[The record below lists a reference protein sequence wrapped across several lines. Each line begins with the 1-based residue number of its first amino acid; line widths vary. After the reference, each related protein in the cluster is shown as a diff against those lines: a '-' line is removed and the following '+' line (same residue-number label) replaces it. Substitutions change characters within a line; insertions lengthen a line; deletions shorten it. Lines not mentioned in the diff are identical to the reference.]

1 MKLSEATLAS
11 VKLAMRIDYDLDD
24 SLIGSIMEAAKGYI
38 RTYTGL
44 TDSRLDD
51 YPEVIHAFYCL
62 CIDMYDNR
70 SVEIANGRE
79 NPTVKQILGGIAVN
93 YL

>member
-38 RTYTGL
+38 QL
-44 TDSRLDD
+44 
-51 YPEVIHAFYCL
+51 P
-62 CIDMYDNR
+62 
-70 SVEIANGRE
+70 
-79 NPTVKQILGGIAVN
+79 
-93 YL
+93 

>member
-1 MKLSEATLAS
+1 MTTTLTTALSKALWKPPRA
-11 VKLAMRIDYDLDD
+11 
-24 SLIGSIMEAAKGYI
+24 
-38 RTYTGL
+38 TYTGL
-44 TDSRLDD
+44 TDERLDD
-51 YPEVIHAFYCL
+51 YPEVIHAFNCL

>member
-24 SLIGSIMEAAKGYI
+24 SLIEDIMEAAKGYI

-44 TDSRLDD
+44 TDERLDD
-51 YPEVIHAFYCL
+51 YPEVIHAFNCL
-62 CIDMYDNR
+62 CIDMCDNR